1 MKLFGRKPTTDP
13 VVAPPPPESEMQ
25 AATITIGREC
35 TTDAPIRWALLDRSG
50 YPGSLAI
57 VASAEHRSRL
67 IGAAAAELALA
78 GPFLL
83 VDPLESLDLLQP
95 LTSHRIGAGRGI
107 DLVGAPKTETTTVAR
122 SNAAIAW
129 WSASGAEWTPA
140 VELILEQTIDAL
152 RRAGETPTIERL
164 AHLLREAAAR
174 ASDPQLRG
182 GCARI
187 SEGLFS
193 VLAAAP
199 ARALLTDPAGPLPSD
214 RDLRI
219 SIDPEIRDSAE
230 ALRLSAPGIL
240 RLVAQLI
247 AQRHDGSLLIPS
259 LTDLG
264 SRDLVERLVADLF
277 WPLRSNGTGLVI
289 GADALAPWP
298 NEPGVPSSIVARADA
313 WLVEADDH
321 YRHGWEVIL
330 GERGD
335 PVAMSARFDQVRE
348 LGGDALLIAPS
359 VRAEPI
365 ALRAFN
371 V

>member
-1 MKLFGRKPTTDP
+1 MKLFGRKSTPEP
-13 VVAPPPPESEMQ
+13 VVAPLPLESELQ

-35 TTDAPIRWALLDRSG
+35 TSDAPIRWALLDRSG

-57 VASAEHRSRL
+57 VASAAHRSRL
-67 IGAAAAELALA
+67 IGAGASELALA
-78 GPFLL
+78 GPLLL
-83 VDPLESLDLLQP
+83 VDPLESLDLLPP

-122 SNAAIAW
+122 SNTAIAW
-129 WSASGAEWTPA
+129 WSASGAEWTPG

-199 ARALLTDPAGPLPSD
+199 ARALLTDSTGPLPTD

-219 SIDPEIRDSAE
+219 SIAPEIRDSAE

-289 GADALAPWP
+289 GADALAPWA
-298 NEPGVPSSIVARADA
+298 NEPGVPSSILARADA
-313 WLVEADDH
+313 WLVEADDN

-335 PVAMSARFDQVRE
+335 PVAMSARFDQVRQ

-365 ALRAFN
+365 ALRSFSS
-371 V
+371 